1 MKALVFNGPR
11 DIRYE
16 SYADPKLRSA
26 NSAILKVESCS
37 ICGSDLHMYHGAHI
51 GKTEGGAAIA
61 AINGS

>member
-1 MKALVFNGPR
+1 MKALVFNGAR

-16 SYADPKLRSA
+16 TYADPELRSR

-51 GKTEGGAAIA
+51 GETD
-61 AINGS
+61 